1 MHETGEQWDL
11 ICTRTMGQS
20 AKCLFC
26 TPKGLNPTFR
36 THNIFFFLKKRWAWY
51 CIWTHVL
58 KRQRQAELWTY
69 LPVYLPYVLIS
80 KPMRH
85 SKKEKNAES
94 KEKKEKEKKKDRGH
108 PKYGNIVLLSSTC
121 KNNCNTHVSA
131 NTWTCLFMFTDPQDC
146 SSKLKQGCVLWP

>member
-1 MHETGEQWDL
+1 MKLVNNGIWFAL
-11 ICTRTMGQS
+11 GLWVNLQS
-20 AKCLFC
+20 ACFAH
-26 TPKGLNPTFR
+26 PKAWIQPLELT
-36 THNIFFFLKKRWAWY
+36 IFFFFKKRWAWC